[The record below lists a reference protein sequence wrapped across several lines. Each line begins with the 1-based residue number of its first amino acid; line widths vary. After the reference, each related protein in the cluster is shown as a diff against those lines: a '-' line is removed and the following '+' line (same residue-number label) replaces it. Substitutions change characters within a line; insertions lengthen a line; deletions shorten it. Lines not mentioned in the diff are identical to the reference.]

1 MLSIQRAVSRAAA
14 RRTGVPNY
22 MWAGGDG
29 WGATQIRKAS
39 VPSFADCAPAGVMGG
54 AFKKSLKKR

>member
-29 WGATQIRKAS
+29 WDATLIRKAS

-54 AFKKSLKKR
+54 LSRRA

>member
-14 RRTGVPNY
+14 RRTEVPNY

-29 WGATQIRKAS
+29 WDATQIRKAS

-54 AFKKSLKKR
+54 LSRRA